1 MDKIEKNINLAKFT
15 TFKIGGGAKFFIEVK
30 TKEELLTTF
39 VWVKKNKEKIFIL
52 GGGSN
57 VLINDKGLDGLVIKM
72 INDNISLHGERLECG
87 AGASLARAVRL
98 AMSNNLS
105 GLEWAIGIPGATIG
119 GAIIGNAGAFGTSMS
134 GIVETVEV
142 FNIKKKKFELFSKK
156 DCEFDYRESIFK
168 KDNNYLIWNV
178 VLKMRKG
185 NKRQIDES
193 INRNLE
199 FRNAKQPK
207 LPSAGS
213 IFKNLTIDYLR
224 ECNKNL
230 ADKALEDRIVKNNM
244 LGAGWLINLAGLR
257 GKTIGGAKVSLEHAN
272 FIINTSKAT
281 SGDVVMLISYIKQQ
295 VRNRFKVQLQEE
307 VQYLG
312 FD

>member
-119 GAIIGNAGAFGTSMS
+119 GTIRGNAGAFGFSIS
-134 GIVETVEV
+134 EIVETVEV

-156 DCEFDYRESIFK
+156 DCEFDYRASIFK